1 MSIKYYKLKMVFWS
15 VAVCGVMYNARM
27 CGGLWSRLMS
37 DGVPCELTTY
47 SVVSCGD
54 ELQVVWSALQ

>member
-1 MSIKYYKLKMVFWS
+1 MVVWS